1 MNNVLYSGNPD
12 DIPLTDIEAAAGGYF
27 AQSLLCSDRLPKVT
41 ISDPLPS
48 FWEIIVTSLD
58 LPYDTDIPDDGADI
72 PEDPNEAFRANAM
85 KITRINSVNQVW
97 LSIYL
102 SYWGLK
108 CIISSRKGNHCCQS
122 VIMLMKV
129 ISLTLIY
136 GDWYKMGSHIKL
148 YEFCVS
154 V

>member
-1 MNNVLYSGNPD
+1 MV
-12 DIPLTDIEAAAGGYF
+12 I
-27 AQSLLCSDRLPKVT
+27 SLNHCLDPLPKVT

-122 VIMLMKV
+122 VIMIMKV

-148 YEFCVS
+148 CEFCLFVS
-154 V
+154 NCLYFMIKF